1 MGLVTLKEVLS
12 GSIAG
17 QYAIGGFVTTDLLA
31 TQNIIRAAE
40 EMEAPIILM
49 IPWGTLTDKY
59 KTGEYLELTIRMAKN
74 AEVPVA
80 VHLDHGT
87 SYEECIKAIHAGFSS
102 VMYDGSSLPFE
113 QNIQNTRKVVEAAHA
128 CGVSVEAEIG
138 HVGGAEGGALIK
150 EGKEADASM
159 YTTVEEAAEFVE
171 KTGVDALAVAIGTV
185 HGIYKGKPV
194 LDLDRLENI
203 RKALDIP
210 LVLHGG
216 SGLSDQDFRNVVKKG
231 INKINFFTEMSMAAA
246 QAAKNFI
253 KQSGDEPIHMMQINS
268 VQSEAVVSLVKEQ
281 IEVFGWKK
289 KEEGERSDV

>member
-203 RKALDIP
+203 RKVLDIP